1 MDKSLL
7 SMILCAGAIISLSLG
22 ASLLSLGILLGWIGL
37 ITAGAVLLIAQS
49 PMLIAFFVLVVAET
63 SSDDRV
69 APGYEV

>member
-7 SMILCAGAIISLSLG
+7 SLILCAGIIICLSLG

-37 ITAGAVLLIAQS
+37 ITTGAVLLIAQS
-49 PMLIAFFVLVVAET
+49 LMLVAFFVLVVTEGN
-63 SSDDRV
+63 SDDRV

>member
-37 ITAGAVLLIAQS
+37 ITAGAVMLIAQF
-49 PMLIAFFVLVVAET
+49 PMLVAFIVLVLPEVN
-63 SSDDRV
+63 SDDRV
-69 APGYEV
+69 APGYEL